1 MKVLLLL
8 TLIVLASAATKEIKL
23 TTKQVG
29 AVFPK
34 ITGSKLESY
43 TKHIN
48 DALKVANI
56 NTKLRVAHFL
66 SQIGH
71 ESGGLQWFKEF
82 ASGSAYEGRKDLGN
96 THPGDG
102 VRFKGRGPIQIT
114 GRANY
119 QACGKALGVDFI
131 SHPELLEQPKYAFKG
146 AAWFWKTRNINA
158 SADKDNIR
166 AVTKIINGG
175 YNGLSSRQAY
185 LNQAKKTLGLK

>member
-1 MKVLLLL
+1 MKSSFFLILLLL
-8 TLIVLASAATKEIKL
+8 TLTDAKKFKL
-23 TTKQVG
+23 KTSQVG
-29 AVFPK
+29 TVFPK
-34 ITGSKLESY
+34 ITGSKLKDY

-48 DALKVANI
+48 DALKVADI

-96 THPGDG
+96 TQPGDG

-119 QACGKALGVDFI
+119 QECGKALNVDLI
-131 SHPELLEQPKYAFKG
+131 SHPELLEQPKYAFKS
-146 AAWFWKTRNINA
+146 AAWFWKTRNINN
-158 SADKDNIR
+158 SADKDDIR
-166 AVTKIINGG
+166 AVTKTINGG
-175 YNGLSSRQAY
+175 YNGLSSRQDY
-185 LNQAKKTLGLK
+185 LNKAKKALGL